1 MGSFA
6 ASCKKKADAV
16 FFCISFLHNNVP
28 VRPYGLRGCNPVQ
41 RRGYFQ
47 QYISIGQV
55 RY

>member
-6 ASCKKKADAV
+6 AFCKKKADAV
-16 FFCISFLHNNVP
+16 FFCISFLHNNIPFCPYDLCGRNP
-28 VRPYGLRGCNPVQ
+28 VR
-41 RRGYFQ
+41 RRGHFQ